1 MSISQLTRAAGLA
14 AVVLAVMTLAIT
26 LYAVNVAYSP
36 LPYWD
41 QWERVTPGQHL
52 SDMFVQHNEH
62 LLVIP
67 SLFFLID
74 TAVFGGRNVFL
85 LASIL
90 LIQGIHAGLLIW
102 LARRA
107 GARGSGLLLAGGLTV
122 ALLFSGAQIENLY
135 WGFQVQFVIVYL
147 LATACFTVTVLARPG
162 WKADAAAAALG
173 LAAAFSFSA
182 GLLVLPAAAVGAL
195 LAGRGWRR
203 IGVLAVS
210 AAVAA
215 FIYSRGMQT
224 FNHSNPG
231 DALGHVIEIVY
242 YTIVYL
248 GAPFG
253 YALSESPLAGY
264 APAFQDPIEG
274 AKLFGAAGLA
284 ASLLLVPLTLWRSGP
299 IARLVLLLVA
309 GLVVGAGLLTAMGR
323 WELGAQQAFAS
334 RYATPVLIFW
344 VAIAALVWSF
354 ARSLPRQS
362 WRAGAMLAL
371 GGVQLLAMLLLLS
384 NRDIW
389 MDMAHS
395 QRNRTVAAES
405 AILTGALDR
414 EALAGIYPSPEL
426 VLERSQL
433 LARER
438 LSVFGREEAGWL
450 NRPLAEF
457 VSEADA
463 GACIGAV
470 DVRFAL
476 ETSGA
481 APGSFRLA
489 GWGWNSSRRESPRA
503 YLVVDS
509 DGIVRGYGRR
519 AIDRP
524 DVTAALP
531 VVDDLRTGWI
541 ANVRAEPQEPLIVYA
556 LVGSGRSRMVCQI
569 GSI

>member
-1 MSISQLTRAAGLA
+1 MTMYQLTRTAGLA
-14 AVVLAVMTLAIT
+14 AIVLAVITLAIT
-26 LYAVNVAYSP
+26 LYAVSVAYSP

-52 SDMFVQHNEH
+52 SQMFVQHNEH

-74 TAVFGGRNVFL
+74 TAVFGGRNLFL

-90 LIQGIHAGLLIW
+90 LIQTTHAGLLIW

-107 GARGSGLLLAGGLTV
+107 GARGPGLLLAGGLAV
-122 ALLFSGAQIENLY
+122 GLLFSGAQIENLY

-147 LATACFTVTVLARPG
+147 LATACFSVTVLAQPG
-162 WKADAAAAALG
+162 WKADAGAAALG

-195 LAGRGWRR
+195 LAGRGWQR

-210 AAVAA
+210 AALAA
-215 FIYSRGMQT
+215 FIYSRGMQA

-231 DALGHVIEIVY
+231 DALGNLVEIIY

-253 YALSESPLAGY
+253 YAFSESPLAGY
-264 APAFQDPIEG
+264 APALQDPIEG

-284 ASLLLVPLTLWRSGP
+284 AALLLVPLTLWRSGP
-299 IARLVLLLVA
+299 RARLVLLLVA

-354 ARSLPRQS
+354 ARSLPRKS
-362 WRAGAMLAL
+362 WRAGAMLGL
-371 GGVQLLAMLLLLS
+371 GGLQVLAMLLLLS

-389 MDMAHS
+389 LDMARS
-395 QRNRTVAAES
+395 QHNRTVAAES
-405 AILTGALDR
+405 AVMTGALDR
-414 EALAGIYPSPEL
+414 GALAGIYPWPEL
-426 VLERSQL
+426 VVQRSQL
-433 LARER
+433 LAAER

-450 NRPLAEF
+450 NRPLAELTPTAP
-457 VSEADA
+457 ADT
-463 GACIGAV
+463 CIGSA
-470 DVRFAL
+470 DQRLAL
-476 ETSGA
+476 EPSGG
-481 APGSFRLA
+481 APGYVRLA
-489 GWGWNSSRRESPRA
+489 GWGWDSLRRESPRA

-509 DGIVRGYGRR
+509 GGIVRGFGRR
-519 AIDRP
+519 AVDRP
-524 DVTAALP
+524 DVAAAVLIIT
-531 VVDDLRTGWI
+531 DLRTGWI
-541 ANVRAEPQEPLIVYA
+541 AHARAEPQEPLIVYA
-556 LVGSGRSRMVCQI
+556 LVGSGRSRMVCQV